1 VIAYFD
7 TSSLVKAYVE
17 EEGSAAVRQLFASVE
32 SAGSSS
38 VLLVELR
45 GALARMLATSRLD
58 DGTYAEAR
66 LKFDSDWKKMA
77 KLPVTS
83 PLLDLAVQVAER
95 HLLRALD
102 AIHLASALTLNRGEE
117 VVLSSWDQLL
127 LDAAVAEGIRVIP
140 VQ

>member
-1 VIAYFD
+1 
-7 TSSLVKAYVE
+7 
-17 EEGSAAVRQLFASVE
+17 
-32 SAGSSS
+32 
-38 VLLVELR
+38 
-45 GALARMLATSRLD
+45 MLATSRLD